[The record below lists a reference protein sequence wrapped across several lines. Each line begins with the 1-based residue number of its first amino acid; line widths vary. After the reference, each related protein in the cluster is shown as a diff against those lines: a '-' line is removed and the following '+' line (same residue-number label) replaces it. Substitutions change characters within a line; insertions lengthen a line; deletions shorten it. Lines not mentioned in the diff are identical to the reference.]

1 MVLKIWG
8 FKDKSEKIEI
18 YLSVSQRAYLAM
30 KWFFSPFKSV
40 PIGDLAQILCVRRK
54 RCLGQD
60 LFPSQSSPL
69 SCQNGDLFPCVVG
82 RECHM

>member
-40 PIGDLAQILCVRRK
+40 PIGDLAQIL
-54 RCLGQD
+54 
-60 LFPSQSSPL
+60 
-69 SCQNGDLFPCVVG
+69 
-82 RECHM
+82 